1 MSNILYSSPTY
12 RNPLVN
18 IPPEQFTTQIL
29 FKVLRVQHEDIFQKQ
44 LAESQKVKKQ
54 TTTRRKAFWFSQLI
68 GFQQVVFDPPPRV
81 LLIPKGVCLRFS
93 DVWHC
98 LQKRF
103 PCFYIQVVI
112 IYLLPPPDTY
122 VIYYIISSNQFLLIS
137 DY

>member
-18 IPPEQFTTQIL
+18 IPPAQSTTQIL

-44 LAESQKVKKQ
+44 LAESQKAKKQ

-68 GFQQVVFDPPPRV
+68 GFQQVVESPPRV

-103 PCFYIQVVI
+103 PCFYMIQVVI

-122 VIYYIISSNQFLLIS
+122 VIYYIISNQFLLIS